1 MAIPIRLLIVEDTED
16 DCLLVVR
23 ELKKAGYEP
32 TYERVE
38 TAVAMADVLDK
49 QEWDMVLCDYVLPH
63 FSGIDAIK
71 LLKSRQVDL
80 PCIILSGKIA
90 EDVAVDAMRAGAND
104 YISKE
109 NLKRLIP
116 AINRELTEKESRK
129 QRKIAEQR
137 LRMSEEQYKTI
148 IHTAMDGFWM
158 VDAKGRLLEV
168 NDAYCRLTGFTKEE
182 LLKMSVSDLE
192 TKETPEEIKE
202 HIQEVMRVGRDCFET
217 QHRCKDGKTV
227 DLEASATYVDIEG
240 GRFFCFLRD
249 ITERKK
255 LEGRLKEKITDLER
269 FNKVAVDRELA
280 MISLKQ
286 ENTELKKRLGEK
298 G

>member
-1 MAIPIRLLIVEDTED
+1 MSIPIRLLIVEDTED

-32 TYERVE
+32 TYARVE
-38 TAVAMADVLDK
+38 TAVEMASALDN
-49 QEWDMVLCDYVLPH
+49 QEWDIVLCDYILPH

-80 PCIILSGKIA
+80 PCIILSGKIT
-90 EDVAVDAMRAGAND
+90 EDVAVDAMRSGAKD
-104 YISKE
+104 YVSKE

-116 AINRELTEKESRK
+116 AINRELSEKETRK
-129 QRKIAEQR
+129 QRKIAEER
-137 LRMSEEQYKTI
+137 LFMKEEQYKTI
-148 IHTAMDGFWM
+148 IYTAMDGFWM
-158 VDAKGRLLEV
+158 ADTKGRLLEV
-168 NDAYCRLTGFTKEE
+168 NDSYCKLSGYTKEE
-182 LLKMSVSDLE
+182 LLGMSIPDLE
-192 TKETPEEIKE
+192 AKETAEEIKE
-202 HIQEVMRVGRDCFET
+202 HVQKVIRAGRDRFET

-255 LEGRLKEKITDLER
+255 LEERLKEKITDLER